1 MIEIN
6 RIPDFEL
13 CLYSPDNQFVGILRY
28 DSELL
33 DVFLQIREAHIDGY
47 YLIDLSNNNCRIPIE
62 SDGFIHR
69 TQPFNN
75 RRDNLMNQL
84 FEFFDF

>member
-13 CLYSPDNQFVGILRY
+13 CLYSSDNQFVGILRY

-33 DVFLQIREAHIDGY
+33 DVLLQIRDANIDGY

-62 SDGFIHR
+62 STGFIH
-69 TQPFNN
+69 QAHPFNN
-75 RRDNLMNQL
+75 RNDNLMEQL
-84 FEFFDF
+84 VGF